1 MRIQISDFKSLFLKK
16 IKIIRI
22 ASVVLVVFFAVSV
35 FQNCGQVNLAK
46 VESSV
51 ASTSKVELC
60 TQAPKKLDKQY
71 RILFFVDQSQSMIGV
86 DPALNAA
93 GEIDLTNG
101 KTKRVN
107 ALRKLINDF
116 KDDDSFSITFGI
128 LKDNNAQFI
137 NGDLS
142 TCDFIKPRVN
152 MTAIE
157 AHLDTLDAESR
168 IASGGTAFKSFY
180 EKAISCIQADSLLNP
195 TANYSVVLV
204 TDGAANDIT
213 PQENYDKV
221 RFLIG
226 TGKSSQDVQEMS
238 RVNVFYYFL
247 ENFNSNPDA
256 NILMSNIV
264 RKAQLA
270 GGNRSRYVVKEE
282 DKDLDYSQIG
292 IFSLVKYR
300 LKQLFV
306 TNMNM
311 AVSRG
316 GTLAADSDGDG
327 VTDADEVDKGTNP
340 TMYSSGGLSQNC
352 SDFVWLKNGGKCQT
366 SCVSGQQFA
375 DTDHD
380 GINDCDETVLGTD
393 GYAFDSDNDSIYDGL
408 EMRIASNPMVKDAND
423 DDDRDG
429 RKTEA
434 EAYQQTNILIDDTR
448 PSHIHLARVQ
458 TTFVNEVHGQNC
470 YEVSVS
476 ELPLFNTEP
485 ADFTI
490 SGWQH
495 GQGGNLIKFMFLQ
508 VPEDN
513 TSGESIL
520 LYSDQIMNYSEF
532 GPTFNIIT
540 HLKQSDFQLYERPLE

>member
-1 MRIQISDFKSLFLKK
+1 MMHVKGVFLKK
-16 IKIIRI
+16 TKVIRI
-22 ASVVLVVFFAVSV
+22 ASALFGIFLALSI
-35 FQNCGQVNLAK
+35 FQNCGRVKLAK
-46 VESSV
+46 VENSVSS
-51 ASTSKVELC
+51 ASKIELC

-71 RILFFVDQSQSMIGV
+71 RILFFVDQSQSMIGI
-86 DPALNAA
+86 DPALNSL
-93 GEIDLTNG
+93 GEIDLVAG
-101 KTKRVN
+101 QTKRVK
-107 ALRKLINDF
+107 ALRKLVQDF

-128 LKDNNAQFI
+128 LKDNTAKFI
-137 NGDLS
+137 NGVS
-142 TCDFIKPRVN
+142 SGCSFIKPRTN
-152 MTAIE
+152 MSAIE
-157 AHLDTLDAESR
+157 SHLDILDSESR

-180 EKAISCIQADSLLNP
+180 EQATTCIQSDSILNP

-226 TGKSSQDVQEMS
+226 TGKSGQDVQEMS
-238 RVNVFYYFL
+238 RVNIFYYFL

-282 DKDLDYSQIG
+282 DKELDYSQIG
-292 IFSLVKYR
+292 IYSLVKYR

-306 TNMNM
+306 SNMNA

-316 GTLAADSDGDG
+316 GTLAVDSDGDG
-327 VTDADEVDKGTNP
+327 LSDVVEIEKGTNP
-340 TMYSSGGLSQNC
+340 AMYSSGGILQNC
-352 SDFVWLKNGGKCQT
+352 SDLVWLKNGGKCQT
-366 SCVSGQQFA
+366 SCVSGQQLA

-380 GINDCDETVLGTD
+380 GINDCDETVFGTD

-408 EMRIASNPMVKDAND
+408 ELRISSNPLVKDAND

-434 EAYQQTNILIDDTR
+434 EAYQQTNILIDDNKLQHTN
-448 PSHIHLARVQ
+448 LTNVE
-458 TTFVNEVHGQNC
+458 TTFVNEIHGQNC
-470 YEVSVS
+470 YEVSVTQ
-476 ELPLFNTEP
+476 LPLFDTKSV
-485 ADFTI
+485 DFTI

-495 GQGGNLIKFMFLQ
+495 GQGGNLVKFMFLQ

-513 TSGESIL
+513 TNGESVL
-520 LYSDQIMNYSEF
+520 LFSEQVMYYSEF
-532 GPTFNIIT
+532 GPTFNLIT
-540 HLKQSDFQLYERPLE
+540 QLKQSDFQLYERPSE